1 VRRYDRASLK
11 FNNMESFPDWSKIY
25 HDRVL
30 TIAILD
36 HLLHHSTA
44 HKIKGER

>member
-11 FNNMESFPDWSKIY
+11 FNNLEGFPDWSKIE
-25 HDRVL
+25 HNRVL
-30 TIAILD
+30 TSAILD

-44 HKIKGER
+44 LEIKGER